1 VRGGPFGRML
11 GILPLIL
18 ALPGGAWGQTADS
31 LQVHRVPVAAKVGKW
46 VALGAALGMG
56 LMAASSHDKAESAY
70 GDLEQYCAPDRTRCD
85 LTGGGE
91 YADPVAEQFYQS
103 SLRYDRHAR
112 RWFVG
117 GEVAL
122 LGAIGL
128 FIWEFTRPH
137 DRPDNIPFQPEFR
150 IAPSGARLG
159 AHIAF

>member
-1 VRGGPFGRML
+1 
-11 GILPLIL
+11 
-18 ALPGGAWGQTADS
+18 
-31 LQVHRVPVAAKVGKW
+31 VPVVARVGKW

-85 LTGGGE
+85 LTGGGK

-122 LGAIGL
+122 LGAVGL

-150 IAPSGARLG
+150 AGPSGTRLG
-159 AHIAF
+159 VRLSI